1 MGIKD
6 EIKSKGFQSEYEK
19 AFVNLIYTASFF
31 ESKFLHFIEE
41 YDLNPPHYNALRVL
55 RGQHPE
61 SLPRVVLQDRLIH
74 TVYDSTLI
82 IDQLVKKGFVE
93 IVKNSDDKRQV
104 LVEITSEGLELLQEL
119 DGKVFDFI
127 QKIMNLPAAQLM
139 VVNKLLDDLRSS
151 YIVSDK

>member
-6 EIKSKGFQSEYEK
+6 EIKSKGFQSEHEK

-41 YDLNPPHYNALRVL
+41 YDLSPPHYNALRVL
-55 RGQHPE
+55 RGQHPD
-61 SLPRVVLQDRLIH
+61 SLLCGVLQDRLIH

-82 IDQLVKKGFVE
+82 IDQLVKRGFLE
-93 IVKNSDDKRQV
+93 IVKNSDDKRQA
-104 LVEITSEGLELLQEL
+104 LVVITSEGLELLQEL